1 MTATVSMACPN
12 GCVSWTASAAHAAH
26 PDREHLETA
35 ALEDEYDKARN
46 RLCPACGR
54 LMDMEASTA

>member
-1 MTATVSMACPN
+1 MACPN
-12 GCVSWTASAAHAAH
+12 GCVSWTASAAHAAR
-26 PDREHLETA
+26 PNREHLEAA
-35 ALEDEYDKARN
+35 ALEEEYDKARN